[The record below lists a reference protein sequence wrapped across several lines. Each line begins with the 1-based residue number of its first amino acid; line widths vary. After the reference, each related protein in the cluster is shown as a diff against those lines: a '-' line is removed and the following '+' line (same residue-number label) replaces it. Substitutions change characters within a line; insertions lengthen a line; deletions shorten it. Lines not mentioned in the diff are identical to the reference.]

1 MITILLTKPYLF
13 GTITT
18 DEWID
23 LLSSHTSRDPNSG
36 PDEIVNKRREHNLY
50 SVCVNVLEVHLSTLH
65 SNLSPLF
72 ATQVQLY
79 CLASLP
85 RIRHS
90 QSDRPDQENK
100 ASGSDTKS
108 EALFK
113 LSHYFLNHSCCLG
126 QFESHKSLVLSAL
139 YCCQKVDLF
148 YFLKWLLR
156 KTVLY

>member
-1 MITILLTKPYLF
+1 MNRFALF
-13 GTITT
+13 SYKSRPKFR
-18 DEWID
+18 
-23 LLSSHTSRDPNSG
+23 SSRNN
-36 PDEIVNKRREHNLY
+36 EQEKRTQ
-50 SVCVNVLEVHLSTLH
+50 SVHRVRQCTWVRLSTLH
-65 SNLSPLF
+65 SNWSPLF

-90 QSDRPDQENK
+90 QSDRPEQENK

-126 QFESHKSLVLSAL
+126 QFESVT
-139 YCCQKVDLF
+139 KVW
-148 YFLKWLLR
+148 YYLR
-156 KTVLY
+156 CTAVKR